1 MVNLISIIEK
11 SFLMQNRSFLSFFL
25 PFLAFVIFGAIS
37 CWATSES
44 LFLSFLGGA
53 AIPKI
58 VFWVV
63 VVGFYVVT
71 SLGTKWIID
80 SFNTQA
86 YVSHRRLKLIGGLLI
101 VIAFWLL
108 VSLPTNAHTFLYKR
122 SAKTVAQR
130 ELKWQETQL
139 DVITDVDAYS
149 AKLMADI
156 NQQETEINQLKT
168 TLIGEIKHPDRL
180 GFAEKAEMIL
190 QEIEGKMGLKIGSI
204 PRTKMANT
212 SEKEINRLTMHYS
225 NAIDEQVSVYVDKL
239 TKNVLTLIANYEKS
253 VKDAKDALKYNHAA
267 YIALNAD
274 DEVQEDVL
282 REARKQINHDY
293 NIIDGHK
300 VEGAESSREKYINV
314 EKGMPSNRLTNVVEV
329 VYKDY
334 LSGDLSKKYDMPET
348 KGMIYFILLSL
359 MIDIAAFLFFNIAFR
374 NNK

>member
-1 MVNLISIIEK
+1 
-11 SFLMQNRSFLSFFL
+11 MQNRSFLSFFL

-101 VIAFWLL
+101 VIAFWVL

-130 ELKWQETQL
+130 ELHWQEKQL
-139 DVITDVDAYS
+139 DVITDVDTYA
-149 AKLMADI
+149 ADFWSKV
-156 NQQETEINQLKT
+156 NQQVTEITQLKVA
-168 TLIGEIKHPDRL
+168 LLDEITHPDRPDF
-180 GFAEKAEMIL
+180 GEKSEKIL
-190 QEIEGKMGLKIGSI
+190 QEIEGKLGLKIGSI
-204 PRTKMANT
+204 PRTKKVNN
-212 SEKEINRLTMHYS
+212 SEKEMNRLTKHYS
-225 NAIDEQVSVYVDKL
+225 NAIDEQLKVYSDKL
-239 TKNVLTLIANYEKS
+239 TKEVLGKIANYEKS
-253 VKDAKDALKYNHAA
+253 LEDAKDALRYNRAA
-267 YIALNAD
+267 YKALNAD

>member
-1 MVNLISIIEK
+1 
-11 SFLMQNRSFLSFFL
+11 MQNRSFLSFIL

-58 VFWVV
+58 VFWVI

-80 SFNTQA
+80 SFNTQT
-86 YVSHRRLKLIGGLLI
+86 YVSHRRLKLVGGLLI

-130 ELKWQETQL
+130 ELKWQEKQME
-139 DVITDVDAYS
+139 VITDVGAYS
-149 AKLMADI
+149 AKLYADI
-156 NQQETEINQLKT
+156 NEQVAKINGKKIELV
-168 TLIGEIKHPDRL
+168 GEITHPDRP
-180 GFAEKAEMIL
+180 GFMEKSERIL
-190 QEIEGKMGLKIGSI
+190 QEIESAMGLKIGSI
-204 PRTKMANT
+204 PRTPMANA
-212 SEKEINRLTMHYS
+212 SEREINRLTKHYS
-225 NAIDEQVSVYVDKL
+225 NAIDEQISVYESKL
-239 TKNVLTLIANYEKS
+239 TKDVLVLIANFENS
-253 VKDAKDALKYNHAA
+253 IKDAEDALKFNRAA
-267 YIALNAD
+267 YKALNAD
-274 DEVQEDVL
+274 DEVQEEVL
-282 REARKQINHDY
+282 REARKQINHCY
-293 NIIDGHK
+293 NIIDVHK
-300 VEGAESSREKYINV
+300 IEGAESSRDKYIDG

-334 LSGDLSKKYDMPET
+334 LNGDLSEKYDMPET

-359 MIDIAAFLFFNIAFR
+359 MIDIAAFLFFNIAFKSH
-374 NNK
+374 N

>member
-1 MVNLISIIEK
+1 
-11 SFLMQNRSFLSFFL
+11 MQNRSFLSFFL

-86 YVSHRRLKLIGGLLI
+86 YVSRRRLKLIGGLLI
-101 VIAFWLL
+101 VIAFWVL

-225 NAIDEQVSVYVDKL
+225 NAIDEQVAVYVDKL

-253 VKDAKDALKYNHAA
+253 VEDAKDALRYNRAA
-267 YIALNAD
+267 YKALNAD

-282 REARKQINHDY
+282 REARKQINHGY

-374 NNK
+374 K

>member
-1 MVNLISIIEK
+1 
-11 SFLMQNRSFLSFFL
+11 MQNRSFLSFFL
-25 PFLAFVIFGAIS
+25 PFLAFIIFGGIS

-58 VFWVV
+58 VFWVI
-63 VVGFYVVT
+63 VVGFYIVT

-101 VIAFWLL
+101 VIAFWVL

-130 ELKWQETQL
+130 ELKWQEKQL
-139 DVITDVDAYS
+139 DVITDVDAYE

-156 NQQETEINQLKT
+156 NQQETEINQLKQ
-168 TLIGEIKHPDRL
+168 TLLDEITHPDRPDF
-180 GFAEKAEMIL
+180 GEKSEKIL
-190 QEIEGKMGLKIGSI
+190 QQIEAKLGLKIGSI
-204 PRTKMANT
+204 PRTKKANN
-212 SEKEINRLTMHYS
+212 SEQEMNRLTKHYS
-225 NAIDEQVSVYVDKL
+225 NAIDAQKEVFLDKL
-239 TKNVLTLIANYEKS
+239 KKDITVLIGNYKKS
-253 VKDAKDALKYNHAA
+253 VADAKDALKYNRAA
-267 YIALNAD
+267 YKALNAE

-293 NIIDGHK
+293 NIIDVHK
-300 VEGAESSREKYINV
+300 VEGAESSRDKYINV

-334 LSGDLSKKYDMPET
+334 FSGDLSKKYDMPET

-359 MIDIAAFLFFNIAFR
+359 MIDIAAFLFFNIAF
-374 NNK
+374 NNKN

>member
-1 MVNLISIIEK
+1 
-11 SFLMQNRSFLSFFL
+11 MQNRSFLSFFL

-63 VVGFYVVT
+63 VVGFYIVT

-101 VIAFWLL
+101 VIAFWVL

-225 NAIDEQVSVYVDKL
+225 NAIDEQVAVYVDKL

-253 VKDAKDALKYNHAA
+253 VEDAKDALRFNRAA
-267 YIALNAD
+267 YKALNAD